1 MTLAKVQRRLL
12 EAGSAITA
20 ESPDELAFQH
30 TCLAQTCLPHRRP
43 PDDVRRW
50 QRDQG
55 RAHLLIVA
63 GEAWH
68 EKEQRFVEIGLP
80 YGPKARLILMHLN
93 SEALRQNSPL
103 VEVESSLTAFVR
115 RIQAR
120 PPTGPEIRAY
130 KEQLT
135 RLSAAMVRLA
145 IGNGETSMQVDTKIV
160 GAFDLWFAKD
170 VRQRVMWPATVRLS
184 LDYFESLKRHA
195 VPLDE
200 RALAALAHSAL
211 ALDTYCWLAQ
221 RLHRVAPAGQFIP
234 WTALHEQFGQ
244 GFGLIRK
251 FRKFFLEQLV
261 QVCVAYP
268 EARLDADQRGLRLW
282 PSPPPVS
289 ERVRAV
295 SGSGYVQLVP
305 PWPSA

>member
-1 MTLAKVQRRLL
+1 VRITKVQRRLL
-12 EAGSAITA
+12 DAGEAITA

-68 EKEQRFVEIGLP
+68 EEKRQFIGIGLP

-93 SEALRQNSPL
+93 SEALRQNSPV

-115 RIQAR
+115 RIQDR

-145 IGNGETSMQVDTKIV
+145 IGQGDHALQVDTKIV

-170 VRQRVMWPATVRLS
+170 ARQRVMWPSVVRLS

-211 ALDTYCWLAQ
+211 ALDMYCWLAQ
-221 RLHRVAPAGQFIP
+221 RLHRAPSTGQFIP

-251 FRKFFLEQLV
+251 FRQFFLEQLV
-261 QVCVAYP
+261 QVRVAYP
-268 EARLDADQRGLRLW
+268 EAKVGADQRGLTLW
-282 PSPPPVS
+282 PSPPPVP

-295 SGSGYVQLVP
+295 HLP
-305 PWPSA
+305 A

>member
-1 MTLAKVQRRLL
+1 MALSKVQRRLL
-12 EAGSAITA
+12 DAGEAIMADT
-20 ESPDELAFQH
+20 PDELAFQH

-43 PDDVRRW
+43 SDTIRRW

-68 EKEQRFVEIGLP
+68 EKEQRFFEIGLP

-93 SEALRQNSPL
+93 SEALRQNSPV

-115 RIQAR
+115 RIQDR

-130 KEQLT
+130 KEQLI
-135 RLSAAMVRLA
+135 RLSAATVRLA
-145 IGNGETSMQVDTKIV
+145 IGRGEYSLQVDTKII
-160 GAFDLWFAKD
+160 GAFDLWLDKEA
-170 VRQRVMWPATVRLS
+170 RQRMLWPSTVRLS

-200 RALAALAHSAL
+200 RALAVLAHSAL
-211 ALDTYCWLAQ
+211 ALDLYCWLAQ
-221 RLHRVAPAGQFIP
+221 RLHRTPSAGQFIP
-234 WTALHEQFGQ
+234 WPALHEQFGQ

-251 FRKFFLEQLV
+251 FRKFFLEQLT
-261 QVCVAYP
+261 QVRVAYP
-268 EARLDADQRGLRLW
+268 EARVNIDQRGLVLW
-282 PSPPPVS
+282 PSPPPVP
-289 ERVRAV
+289 ERVTILHLPA
-295 SGSGYVQLVP
+295 SGNV
-305 PWPSA
+305 

>member
-1 MTLAKVQRRLL
+1 MVLSKVQRRLL
-12 EAGSAITA
+12 NAGEAIMAD
-20 ESPDELAFQH
+20 SPDELVFQH

-43 PDDVRRW
+43 SDDVRRW

-68 EKEQRFVEIGLP
+68 EREGRFVEIGLP

-93 SEALRQNSPL
+93 SEALRQNSPV

-115 RIQAR
+115 RIQDR

-145 IGNGETSMQVDTKIV
+145 IGQGDHSLQVDTKIV
-160 GAFDLWFAKD
+160 GAFDLWLDKD
-170 VRQRVMWPATVRLS
+170 ARQRVLWPSTVRLS

-211 ALDTYCWLAQ
+211 ALDMYCWLAQ
-221 RLHRVAPAGQFIP
+221 RLHRISAAGQFIP
-234 WTALHEQFGQ
+234 WPALHEQFGQ

-251 FRKFFLEQLV
+251 FRKFFLEQLA
-261 QVCVAYP
+261 QVRVAYP
-268 EARLDADQRGLRLW
+268 EARVDTDQRGLMLW
-282 PSPPPVS
+282 ASPPPVP
-289 ERVRAV
+289 ERVRLVHLPA
-295 SGSGYVQLVP
+295 SDYV
-305 PWPSA
+305 

>member
-1 MTLAKVQRRLL
+1 MRITKVQQRLL
-12 EAGSAITA
+12 DAGGAIMA

-43 PDDVRRW
+43 PDGVRRW

-55 RAHLLIVA
+55 RAHLLVVA

-68 EKEQRFVEIGLP
+68 EREQRFVEIGLP

-93 SEALRQNSPL
+93 SEALRQNSP
-103 VEVESSLTAFVR
+103 VVDVESSLTAFVR

-135 RLSAAMVRLA
+135 RLSAATVRLA
-145 IGNGETSMQVDTKIV
+145 IGQGDHALQVDTKIV

-170 VRQRVMWPATVRLS
+170 ARQRVMWPSTVRLS
-184 LDYFESLKRHA
+184 LDYFHSLKRHA

-211 ALDTYCWLAQ
+211 ALDMYCWLAQ
-221 RLHRVAPAGQFIP
+221 RLHRTPAAGQFIP
-234 WTALHEQFGQ
+234 WPALHEQFGQ

-251 FRKFFLEQLV
+251 FRQFFLEQLA
-261 QVCVAYP
+261 QVRVAYP
-268 EARLDADQRGLRLW
+268 EAKVDADRRGLTLW
-282 PSPPPVS
+282 PSPPPVP

-295 SGSGYVQLVP
+295 HLPASDHV
-305 PWPSA
+305 

>member
-1 MTLAKVQRRLL
+1 MALTKVRRRLL
-12 EAGSAITA
+12 DAGEAIMAD
-20 ESPDELAFQH
+20 SPDELAFQH

-43 PDDVRRW
+43 PDSVRRW

-68 EKEQRFVEIGLP
+68 EREQCFLEIGLP

-93 SEALRQNSPL
+93 SEALRQDSP
-103 VEVESSLTAFVR
+103 VIEVESSLTAFVR
-115 RIQAR
+115 RIQDR

-145 IGNGETSMQVDTKIV
+145 IGQGDHSLQVDTKIV

-170 VRQRVMWPATVRLS
+170 SRQRVMWPSVVRLS

-211 ALDTYCWLAQ
+211 ALDVYCWLAQ
-221 RLHRVAPAGQFIP
+221 RLHRTAATGQFLP
-234 WTALHEQFGQ
+234 WPILREQFGQ
-244 GFGLIRK
+244 GFGLVRK
-251 FRKFFLEQLV
+251 FRQFFLEQLG
-261 QVCVAYP
+261 QVRVAYP
-268 EARLDADQRGLRLW
+268 EARIDADQRGLMLW
-282 PSPPPVS
+282 PSPPPVP

-295 SGSGYVQLVP
+295 HLPAREHV
-305 PWPSA
+305 

>member
-1 MTLAKVQRRLL
+1 MAD
-12 EAGSAITA
+12 
-20 ESPDELAFQH
+20 SPDELAFQH

-43 PDDVRRW
+43 PDGVRRW

-68 EKEQRFVEIGLP
+68 EKEQRFIEIGLP

-93 SEALRQNSPL
+93 SEALRQDSPV

-115 RIQAR
+115 RIQDR

-145 IGNGETSMQVDTKIV
+145 IGQGDHSLQVDTKIV

-170 VRQRVMWPATVRLS
+170 ARQRVMWPSVVRLS

-211 ALDTYCWLAQ
+211 ALDMYCWLAQ
-221 RLHRVAPAGQFIP
+221 RLHRTAAYRTIPSLAHPAR
-234 WTALHEQFGQ
+234 AV
-244 GFGLIRK
+244 R
-251 FRKFFLEQLV
+251 
-261 QVCVAYP
+261 A
-268 EARLDADQRGLRLW
+268 GLR
-282 PSPPPVS
+282 PDP
-289 ERVRAV
+289 E
-295 SGSGYVQLVP
+295 VP
-305 PWPSA
+305 PILPRAARPGAGGLPGSQDRCRPARPNAVAVATAGAGAGEGGASPDERARVVGSA